1 MTRLKP
7 LAGKLLFAGVI
18 IVSTYL
24 FNFMPGLG
32 QIDSGLTEED
42 ITLKRTEVVS
52 LRVVESGP
60 GREAA
65 GKQSVADTGEVAS
78 EDTDRKEPAAGS
90 AEERQAHEATPSAD
104 STPKAEAETEQNDA
118 SPQNSR
124 DTAENDSNPSPK
136 EEDPKG
142 NHKDDSQPEPEDEP
156 AFPAASHSQ
165 GEAQMLDKLNQE
177 RTQRDL
183 EPLKT
188 FSLLA
193 DVARLKSRDM
203 AENGYFSH
211 TSPTYGTPFEMLT
224 SFGISYGY
232 AGENIAGAG
241 SVGSAHNDFM
251 NSSGHKENILNENY
265 THVGI
270 GIQASDKSGL
280 TFTQLFISQ

>member
-24 FNFMPGLG
+24 FNVMPGSG
-32 QIDSGLTEED
+32 QIDSGFTEED
-42 ITLKRTEVVS
+42 ITLKRTEMVS

-65 GKQSVADTGEVAS
+65 GKQSVADTGEAAS
-78 EDTDRKEPAAGS
+78 EDTDRKEPAAGP
-90 AEERQAHEATPSAD
+90 AEERQADEATPSAD
-104 STPKAEAETEQNDA
+104 STPKAEEETEKQNDA
-118 SPQNSR
+118 SPQNSP
-124 DTAENDSNPSPK
+124 DTAENAPEPK
-136 EEDPKG
+136 PQEDEDP
-142 NHKDDSQPEPEDEP
+142 P
-156 AFPAASHSQ
+156 FPAASHSQ
-165 GEAQMLDKLNQE
+165 GETQMLDKLNQE
-177 RTQRDL
+177 RIQRDL

-241 SVGSAHNDFM
+241 SVGSAHNNFM
-251 NSSGHKENILNENY
+251 KSSGHKENILNENY

-270 GIQASDKSGL
+270 GIQASDKYGL